1 MPSQPDTTK
10 HAPRLRVPRE
20 LTSCGVVECAQVR
33 RVAFQAKY
41 CEPRRTDQSLL
52 NSAFYALGG
61 NEKCYSRRGC
71 IGTWERLPAALSL
84 KIETH
89 SQLSSEL
96 REAWRAS
103 TATSGATSQIVH
115 FLGAIKPWAPPRVP
129 TAAED
134 PQAASARKLWNDAC
148 QQHVQAALHRD

>member
-1 MPSQPDTTK
+1 M
-10 HAPRLRVPRE
+10 V
-20 LTSCGVVECAQVR
+20 

-52 NSAFYALGG
+52 NSAFWAPGG
-61 NEKCYSRRGC
+61 PKCNAVQGC
-71 IGTWERLPAALSL
+71 IGTWERLPPALSL

-103 TATSGATSQIVH
+103 TASSGATSQIVH
-115 FLGAIKPWAPPRVP
+115 FLGAKKPWASPQVPR
-129 TAAED
+129 AAED

-148 QQHVQAALHRD
+148 QQHVQSALQAAQPVTRDTMPDT